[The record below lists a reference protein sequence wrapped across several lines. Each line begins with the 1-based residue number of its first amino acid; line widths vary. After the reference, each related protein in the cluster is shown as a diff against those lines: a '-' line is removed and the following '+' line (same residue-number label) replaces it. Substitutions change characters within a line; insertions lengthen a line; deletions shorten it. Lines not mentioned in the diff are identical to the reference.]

1 MGTSNKEHPWLPHCP
16 GDMADILLLS
26 YLRMCC
32 LKGKIVIAAAE
43 KNKQIKRSLTMSN
56 VTLPLLATCC
66 IYIKIYRVARSQQSI
81 FHGDTLQT
89 SEFRSA
95 EEKKVYSR
103 NMRAAKTISIF
114 VAVFFS
120 CWIPFSFYQSRFQ
133 SLWHTVCSEYSPGSD
148 CLVIDV
154 WLPQFSAQPF
164 STFATA
170 DSKPPCRRCC
180 YHSSPSYRSIE
191 VIKAVI
197 QARVGTLHS

>member
-1 MGTSNKEHPWLPHCP
+1 MMGTSNKEHPWLPHCP

-32 LKGKIVIAAAE
+32 VKGKIVIAAAE

-56 VTLPLLATCC
+56 VTLPLLATCF
-66 IYIKIYRVARSQQSI
+66 YIKIYRVACSQQSI
-81 FHGDTLQT
+81 FHGDVFQT

-120 CWIPFSFYQSRFQ
+120 CWIPFSFI
-133 SLWHTVCSEYSPGSD
+133 SLVSNLCDTRCVQN
-148 CLVIDV
+148 I
-154 WLPQFSAQPF
+154 PQEVFVLFLMFGYLNSALYPF
-164 STFATA
+164 RLSQQQIQIPHVGAVAITEV
-170 DSKPPCRRCC
+170 PV
-180 YHSSPSYRSIE
+180 IE
-191 VIKAVI
+191 V
-197 QARVGTLHS
+197 